1 MHCVMNSRF
10 LFEFGGI
17 IFALMHQKPASRRYS
32 IHMKL
37 ILSAFFYL
45 FLTHNAQA
53 LAKELR
59 YDNFIYESKIETVL
73 LSKSDQI
80 YNPMPVIGLNS
91 SEILTLTFDE
101 LKNTNDF
108 YQFSVVHCDASWK
121 PSQMLATEY
130 ISGNQVESIN
140 QFSYSTN
147 TFQKYVHYKTSFP
160 TADMQITRSGNFLLK
175 VFRNFDEEDLIIT
188 RRFMVL
194 DNKVR
199 FSGTV
204 TAATNPEF
212 RFSKHEIDFTA
223 DYKEYEIPNPFL
235 DVKAVIMQNN
245 DWNNAIYS
253 LKPLFVNNNELI
265 FNYEDKN
272 LMDAGHE
279 FRFFD
284 IRSLRFFSNN
294 VAEKYFDSLTN
305 VVLRPED
312 IRAHLNYSYNI
323 DYNGKRVIANK
334 DGSKIAEDADYAM
347 VHFYLRSPNEM
358 NVGKVY
364 LYGEL
369 TDWRIQEKYRLDYLP
384 QYKGYYRMAKLKQ
397 SYYNYH
403 YVVWNE
409 AEKKID
415 KTFTEGNHFETEND
429 YHILLYHKNPFYGY
443 DELIGYHL
451 LNSGNLGVQK

>member
-1 MHCVMNSRF
+1 MRYYLLVLIVCS
-10 LFEFGGI
+10 LF
-17 IFALMHQKPASRRYS
+17 Q
-32 IHMKL
+32 
-37 ILSAFFYL
+37 
-45 FLTHNAQA
+45 NARA
-53 LAKELR
+53 AYKELR
-59 YDNFIYESKIETVL
+59 YENYIYEPRIETVL
-73 LSKSDQI
+73 LSKSEQI
-80 YNPMPVIGLNS
+80 YNPMPVIALNGT
-91 SEILTLTFDE
+91 EILTLTFDE

-108 YQFSVVHCDASWK
+108 YQYSVVHCDASWK
-121 PSQMLATEY
+121 PSRMQATEY

-160 TADMQITRSGNFLLK
+160 TADMQITRSGNYLLK
-175 VFRNFDEEDLIIT
+175 VFRNFNEEDLIIT

-194 DNKVR
+194 DSKVR
-199 FSGTV
+199 FSGKV

-212 RFSKHEIDFTA
+212 RFTKHEVDFSA

-235 DVKAVIMQNN
+235 DVNAVIMQNN

-253 LKPLFVNNNELI
+253 LKPLFVNNNELV

-312 IRAHLNYSYNI
+312 IRAHLSYAYSI

-334 DGSKIAEDADYAM
+334 DGSQLAEDADYAM
-347 VHFYLRSPNEM
+347 VHFYLRSPNELS
-358 NVGKVY
+358 VGKVY

-369 TDWRIQEKYRLDYLP
+369 TDWRIQEKYRLNYLP
-384 QYKGYYRMAKLKQ
+384 AYKGYYTMAKLKQ
-397 SYYNYH
+397 SYYNYQ
-403 YVVWNE
+403 YVVLNE
-409 AEKKID
+409 AEQKID

-451 LNSGNLGVQK
+451 LNSGSLGVQK